1 MKEKRDSE
9 EEMRQRGEEYRDSEE
24 DTLRRADR
32 REEIETVRGEDKKET
47 VRKGLRGVRGQ

>member
-1 MKEKRDSE
+1 MEEKRDWE
-9 EEMRQRGEEYRDSEE
+9 KEMRQRGEEYRDSEE

>member
-1 MKEKRDSE
+1 MKEKRDCE